1 MNIVFGKNYLYLCNK
16 IEYIMNEY
24 KLIVL
29 FLKKEKLWLE
39 FKRNLIQLLWHIDV
53 EDFGWRY
60 YIKEAFLNNKNS
72 WISEIQ
78 NIIQENHHVRF
89 SVSEIMWNIMQNL
102 CRSLSSTQLKHIS
115 NIIENYKNNATK
127 QSII

>member
-1 MNIVFGKNYLYLCNK
+1 
-16 IEYIMNEY
+16 MNEY

>member
-39 FKRNLIQLLWHIDV
+39 FKQNLIKLLCRTNV
-53 EDFGWRY
+53 EAFGWQF
-60 YIKEAFLNNKNS
+60 YIKEAFLNKKNF
-72 WISEIQ
+72 WISEIRHM
-78 NIIQENHHVRF
+78 IQEKHHLIF
-89 SVSEIMWNIMQNL
+89 SASEIMWNIRNTL
-102 CRSLSSTQLKHIS
+102 LLRLSETQIEKIS
-115 NIIENYKNNATK
+115 NIIENYNKNEAK
-127 QSII
+127 Q

>member
-1 MNIVFGKNYLYLCNK
+1 
-16 IEYIMNEY
+16 MNEY

-39 FKRNLIQLLWHIDV
+39 FKRNLIHHLGRTDV
-53 EDFGWRY
+53 EAFGWQF
-60 YIKEAFLNNKNS
+60 YIREAFLNNKNS

-78 NIIQENHHVRF
+78 NMIRENHHVRF
-89 SVSEIMWNIMQNL
+89 SVSEIMWNIKTNL
-102 CRSLSSTQLKHIS
+102 FLSLSSTQLKHIS
-115 NIIENYKNNATK
+115 NIIENYINNVTK

>member
-39 FKRNLIQLLWHIDV
+39 FKRNLTQLLWRTDV
-53 EDFGWRY
+53 ETFAWQF

-78 NIIQENHHVRF
+78 NMIREKHHLIF
-89 SVSEIMWNIMQNL
+89 SASEIMWNIKCAL
-102 CRSLSSTQLKHIS
+102 SLQLSETQIENIS
-115 NIIENYKNNATK
+115 NIIENYNYNDTK
-127 QSII
+127 P

>member
-39 FKRNLIQLLWHIDV
+39 FKQNLIKLLCRSNTV
-53 EDFGWRY
+53 PYGWQF
-60 YIKEAFLNNKNS
+60 YIKEAFLNKKNF
-72 WISEIQ
+72 WISEIRHM
-78 NIIQENHHVRF
+78 IQEKHHLIF
-89 SVSEIMWNIMQNL
+89 SASEIMWTIRNVL
-102 CRSLSSTQLKHIS
+102 LLRLSETQIEHIS
-115 NIIENYKNNATK
+115 NIIENYNNNDAK
-127 QSII
+127 Q

>member
-1 MNIVFGKNYLYLCNK
+1 
-16 IEYIMNEY
+16 MNEY

-39 FKRNLIQLLWHIDV
+39 FKRNLIQLLWRTDV
-53 EDFGWRY
+53 EAFAWQF

-78 NIIQENHHVRF
+78 NMIREKYHMIF
-89 SVSEIMWNIMQNL
+89 STSEIMWNIKCCL
-102 CRSLSSTQLKHIS
+102 FLRLSETQIENIS
-115 NIIENYKNNATK
+115 NIIENYNKNEAK
-127 QSII
+127 E

>member
-1 MNIVFGKNYLYLCNK
+1 
-16 IEYIMNEY
+16 MNEY

-78 NIIQENHHVRF
+78 NIIREKHHVIF
-89 SVSEIMWNIMQNL
+89 SVSEIMWNIKCTL
-102 CRSLSSTQLKHIS
+102 SLRLSGTQIENIS

>member
-39 FKRNLIQLLWHIDV
+39 FKQNLIKLLCRPNTV
-53 EDFGWRY
+53 SFGWQF
-60 YIKEAFLNNKNS
+60 YIKEAFLNKKNF
-72 WISEIQ
+72 WISEIRHM
-78 NIIQENHHVRF
+78 IQEKLHLIL
-89 SVSEIMWNIMQNL
+89 SASEIMWII
-102 CRSLSSTQLKHIS
+102 RSVLLLRLSETQIEHIS
-115 NIIENYKNNATK
+115 NIIENYNYNDTK
-127 QSII
+127 Q

>member
-1 MNIVFGKNYLYLCNK
+1 
-16 IEYIMNEY
+16 MNEY

-39 FKRNLIQLLWHIDV
+39 FKRNLIQLLYRTDV
-53 EDFGWRY
+53 EAFAWQF

-78 NIIQENHHVRF
+78 NMIREKHHMIF
-89 SVSEIMWNIMQNL
+89 STSEIMWNIKCCL
-102 CRSLSSTQLKHIS
+102 FLRLSETQLENIS
-115 NIIENYKNNATK
+115 NIIENYNKNEAK
-127 QSII
+127 Q